1 MSQLSSSFAT
11 LIRDRDRLEANT
23 PELTN
28 EERQAYFGHLTHDQR
43 EQVADLFWRCANSS
57 QRQKIY
63 DVLRGWL
70 AEFVRLN

>member
-1 MSQLSSSFAT
+1 MSQSSSYFAT
-11 LIRDRDRLEANT
+11 LIRECDRLTANT

-43 EQVADLFWRCANSS
+43 EQVADLFWRCADSA

-63 DVLRGWL
+63 SVLRGWL